1 MKSLFGSLKVS
12 KTMGSDQFG
21 LTIEA
26 GRSERHYWMDLW
38 RYRELFYILAWR
50 DIAVRYK
57 QTVIGVAWAVIR
69 PLLAMAVFVVVFGKI
84 AKLPSEG
91 VPYPVYVFA
100 AMLPWTFFSTAFTN
114 AANSL
119 IGNSNLISK
128 VYFPRMIIPVASII
142 VAGVD
147 FLISFVILLGLM
159 LWYHYIPD
167 WHILTIPFF
176 LLLAFAGALGAGLFV
191 AALNVKYRDFR
202 FVVPFV
208 VQLGLYISPVG
219 FSTTIVPEKYQ
230 LIYYLNPMVAV
241 IDGFRWAVSG
251 GKTALNMT
259 EIVVSILVVIFLCV
273 IGVYQFRKTEKTFA
287 DVI

>member
-1 MKSLFGSLKVS
+1 MKENRSFE
-12 KTMGSDQFG
+12 F
-21 LTIEA
+21 TIEA

-57 QTVIGVAWAVIR
+57 QTIIGIAWAVLR
-69 PLLAMAVFVVVFGKI
+69 PLLTMIIFVIVFGKI

-91 VPYPVYVFA
+91 VPYPIFVFA
-100 AMLPWTFFSTAFTN
+100 AMLPWTFFATAFSD
-114 AANSL
+114 ASNSL

-128 VYFPRMIIPVASII
+128 VYFPRLIIPAASVI

-147 FLISFVILLGLM
+147 FLISFVILIGLM
-159 LWYHYIPD
+159 VWYQYLPG
-167 WHILTIPFF
+167 WQILTLPF
-176 LLLAFAGALGAGLFV
+176 LLLIAFSAALGTGLYI

-202 FVVPFV
+202 FVVPFIA
-208 VQLGLYISPVG
+208 QLGLYISPVG

-230 LIYYLNPMVAV
+230 FLYYLNPMVGV
-241 IDGFRWAVSG
+241 IDGFRWAISG
-251 GKTALNMT
+251 GKTVFNMT
-259 EIVVSILVVIFLCV
+259 ELVLSVLVTLLLCV
-273 IGVYQFRKTEKTFA
+273 AGIYHFRKTEKTFA

>member
-1 MKSLFGSLKVS
+1 MNKKEFE
-12 KTMGSDQFG
+12 F
-21 LTIEA
+21 TIESGKA
-26 GRSERHYWMDLW
+26 ERHYWMDLW

-57 QTVIGVAWAVIR
+57 QTIIGILWAVLR
-69 PLLAMAVFVVVFGKI
+69 PLLTMMIFVVVFGKI
-84 AKLPSEG
+84 AQLPSEG
-91 VPYPVYVFA
+91 IPYPIFVFA
-100 AMLPWTFFSTAFTN
+100 AMLPWTFFATAFSD
-114 AANSL
+114 ASGSL

-128 VYFPRMIIPVASII
+128 VYFPRLIIPASSVI

-147 FLISFVILLGLM
+147 FLISFVILIALM
-159 LWYHYIPD
+159 VWYQAIPD
-167 WHILTIPFF
+167 WHILTLPFF
-176 LLLAFAGALGAGLFV
+176 LLLGFFAALGAGLYI

-230 LIYYLNPMVAV
+230 LLYYLNPMVAV
-241 IDGFRWAVSG
+241 IDGFRWAISG
-251 GKTALNMT
+251 GKTAFNAT
-259 EIVVSILVVIFLCV
+259 ELFISIVVVILLCLAG
-273 IGVYQFRKTEKTFA
+273 IIHFRKTEKTFA